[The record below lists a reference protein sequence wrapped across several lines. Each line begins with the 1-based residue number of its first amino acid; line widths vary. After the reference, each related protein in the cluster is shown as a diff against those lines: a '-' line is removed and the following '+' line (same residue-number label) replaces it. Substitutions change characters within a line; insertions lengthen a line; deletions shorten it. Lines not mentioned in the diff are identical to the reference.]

1 MTGDLPSRRRLGL
14 LPGPRRGGF
23 TLVELLVTLALS
35 GLVSAVV
42 LQLLVGD
49 LRQVGRLGRWL
60 RERQAGE
67 RALELVREELQ
78 RAESAS
84 LSGMIPAGCGEDR
97 KLALQLRGRDRAGQ
111 LRTVTYTTGTAPSSI
126 WRGAVLVRCG
136 PAYGLDGEWSASA
149 SSTAGEGE
157 ESGGVSRG
165 LIDALPG
172 EAGFT
177 VTPGAPGLLQL
188 VLERQL
194 ADGQTIRQEQV
205 ALEPPPSEQP

>member
-1 MTGDLPSRRRLGL
+1 MKRVFG
-14 LPGPRRGGF
+14 GPAWQRGGNGF

-84 LSGMIPAGCGEDR
+84 LSGEIPAGCGSSGR
-97 KLALQLRGRDRAGQ
+97 QLALQLKGRDRAGQ
-111 LRTVTYTTGTAPSSI
+111 LRTVTYVTGTAPSSI

-136 PAYGLDGEWSASA
+136 PAYGLDGEWSAG
-149 SSTAGEGE
+149 TAPAPGE
-157 ESGGVSRG
+157 ESGGVSRV
-165 LIDALPG
+165 LIDALPAG
-172 EAGFT
+172 DGFT
-177 VTPGAPGLLQL
+177 VTPGAHGVLRLQL
-188 VLERQL
+188 ERHL
-194 ADGQTIRQEQV
+194 KDGQVLRQEQV
-205 ALEPPPSEQP
+205 ALQPPESPALQAPED